1 MNFHTE
7 TGDRL
12 RRLDSVVNNIVT
24 RLLGELLFAG
34 RLLHTSEA
42 CWVWLYERN
51 VWVPSNSDILEN
63 SARVA
68 NVIYPPC
75 FVLKLVGESSV
86 VYSAPTLHDTT
97 ELGPAVSYLGET
109 AIAWGLH

>member
-12 RRLDSVVNNIVT
+12 RRLESVVNNIVT
-24 RLLGELLFAG
+24 LLLLLLGELLFAG

-68 NVIYPPC
+68 SVIYPPC
-75 FVLKLVGESSV
+75 FVLKLGGGKQRGV
-86 VYSAPTLHDTT
+86 
-97 ELGPAVSYLGET
+97 
-109 AIAWGLH
+109 

>member
-24 RLLGELLFAG
+24 LLLLVELLFAG

-68 NVIYPPC
+68 SVIYPRC
-75 FVLKLVGESSV
+75 FVLKLGGGKQRGV
-86 VYSAPTLHDTT
+86 
-97 ELGPAVSYLGET
+97 
-109 AIAWGLH
+109 